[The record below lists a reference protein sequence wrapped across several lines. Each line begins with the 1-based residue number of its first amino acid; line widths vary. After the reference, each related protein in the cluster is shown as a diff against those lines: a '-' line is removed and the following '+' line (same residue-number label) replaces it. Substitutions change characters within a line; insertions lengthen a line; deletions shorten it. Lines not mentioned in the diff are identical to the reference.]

1 MRYFSLEE
9 ANMVLESIK
18 PLIQDFIEKREY
30 MIQYI
35 EDLNAT
41 NDELERLYIKSM
53 LEELQNKTNNI
64 LHKMTS
70 SGCVIKSLNPLLLDF
85 LSKKN
90 DEDIWLC
97 WLEGEDSIMHWHGLT
112 EGFLGRKP
120 VDILLRQNEQ

>member
-41 NDELERLYIKSM
+41 NDELERVCWKSYKIK
-53 LEELQNKTNNI
+53 QTTYCTK
-64 LHKMTS
+64 
-70 SGCVIKSLNPLLLDF
+70 
-85 LSKKN
+85 
-90 DEDIWLC
+90 
-97 WLEGEDSIMHWHGLT
+97 
-112 EGFLGRKP
+112 
-120 VDILLRQNEQ
+120 